1 MQCMGFGL
9 HILFPNHLHDM
20 IVFLKER
27 VSRVPIPQLHLF
39 FFFFG
44 NYSFLHPEFVRLNII
59 LLRLSVREMFKHKR
73 N

>member
-39 FFFFG
+39 FFFFLAITR
-44 NYSFLHPEFVRLNII
+44 SCTLNLFASI
-59 LLRLSVREMFKHKR
+59 LFCYV
-73 N
+73 

>member
-39 FFFFG
+39 FFFWQ
-44 NYSFLHPEFVRLNII
+44 
-59 LLRLSVREMFKHKR
+59 LLVPAS
-73 N
+73 